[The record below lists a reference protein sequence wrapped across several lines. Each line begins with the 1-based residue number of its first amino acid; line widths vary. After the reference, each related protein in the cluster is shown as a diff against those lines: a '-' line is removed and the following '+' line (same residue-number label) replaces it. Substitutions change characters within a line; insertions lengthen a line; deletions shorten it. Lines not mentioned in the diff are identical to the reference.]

1 MAIAGILAM
10 HPKVLVLDE
19 PESNL
24 DFKNQLVVLNA
35 MSNLAARGMTCIFN
49 THYPAHALQR
59 AQKSLILLKGGSYV
73 FGDTTS
79 VVTGARLILRGITS

>member
-1 MAIAGILAM
+1 MSGGEFQMVLIARALASE
-10 HPKVLVLDE
+10 PELLILDE

-35 MSNLAARGMTCIFN
+35 MTNLVHKNNMACIFN

-59 AQKSLILLKGGSYV
+59 A
-73 FGDTTS
+73 
-79 VVTGARLILRGITS
+79 